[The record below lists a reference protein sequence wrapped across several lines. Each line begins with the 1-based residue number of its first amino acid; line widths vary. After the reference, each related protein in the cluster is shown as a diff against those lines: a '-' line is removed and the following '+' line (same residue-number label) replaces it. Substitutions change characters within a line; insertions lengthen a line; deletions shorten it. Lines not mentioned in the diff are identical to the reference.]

1 MCVSFGACGLTPDS
15 PSPNMGPSLEEIMQ
29 DYLIWTILGFVL
41 VIVELMTGTFYL
53 LVLGVGALFA
63 ALAAWMGAAFIVQVA
78 VAGVVA
84 SIGTWLVQKWHATQR
99 KDGDQSNAIDV
110 GQMVTVANWINQ
122 PEGMLRVKYR
132 GAEWDAR
139 IKPGDLIAASMAEGG
154 MLYILA
160 QDGQTWVVGATK
172 PAV

>member
-1 MCVSFGACGLTPDS
+1 
-15 PSPNMGPSLEEIMQ
+15 MQ
-29 DYLIWTILGFVL
+29 DYLTWTILGFAL

-63 ALAAWMGAAFIVQVA
+63 ALAAWLGSPFIIQVV

-84 SIGTWLVQKWHATQR
+84 SVGTWWVQKWHGAHR

-132 GAEWDAR
+132 GTEWDAR
-139 IKPGDLIAASMAEGG
+139 IRPGDLTAAGMAEGG

-160 QDGQTWVVGATK
+160 QDGQCWVVGATK
-172 PAV
+172 PAA

>member
-1 MCVSFGACGLTPDS
+1 
-15 PSPNMGPSLEEIMQ
+15 MQ

-63 ALAAWMGAAFIVQVA
+63 ALAAWMGAPFIVQVA
-78 VAGVVA
+78 VAGAVA
-84 SIGTWLVQKWHATQR
+84 SFGTWWVQKWHAQHR
-99 KDGDQSNAIDV
+99 KDGDQANAIDV
-110 GQMVTVANWINQ
+110 GQTVTVARWVNH

-132 GAEWDAR
+132 GTEWDAR
-139 IKPGDLIAASMAEGG
+139 IKPGDLVAAGTAEGG

-160 QDGQTWVVGATK
+160 QDAQTWVVGAAK
-172 PAV
+172 PAP

>member
-1 MCVSFGACGLTPDS
+1 
-15 PSPNMGPSLEEIMQ
+15 MQ
-29 DYLIWTILGFVL
+29 DYLIWTILGIVL

-53 LVLGVGALFA
+53 VVFGVGALFA
-63 ALAAWMGAAFIVQVA
+63 ALAAWLGAPFIVQVT

-84 SIGTWLVQKWHATQR
+84 GIGTWLVQKWHAAQH

-110 GQMVTVANWINQ
+110 GQTVTVARWINQ

-132 GAEWDAR
+132 GTEWDAR
-139 IKPGDLIAASMAEGG
+139 IKPGDLVAAGMAEGG

-160 QDGQTWVVGATK
+160 QDGQTWVVGAAK
-172 PAV
+172 PSA

>member
-1 MCVSFGACGLTPDS
+1 
-15 PSPNMGPSLEEIMQ
+15 MQ

-99 KDGDQSNAIDV
+99 KDGDQQRNVHGFLLSGSDIRYTDDRAA
-110 GQMVTVANWINQ
+110 QMV
-122 PEGMLRVKYR
+122 P
-132 GAEWDAR
+132 
-139 IKPGDLIAASMAEGG
+139 
-154 MLYILA
+154 IL
-160 QDGQTWVVGATK
+160 
-172 PAV
+172 

>member
-1 MCVSFGACGLTPDS
+1 
-15 PSPNMGPSLEEIMQ
+15 MQ

-53 LVLGVGALFA
+53 LVMGVGALFA
-63 ALAAWMGAAFIVQVA
+63 ALAAWLGAPFIVQVA
-78 VAGVVA
+78 VAGLVA
-84 SIGTWLVQKWHATQR
+84 SIGTWWVQKWHAANR

-110 GQMVTVANWINQ
+110 GQMVTVVNWVNRA
-122 PEGMLRVKYR
+122 EGMLRVKYR

-139 IKPGDLIAASMAEGG
+139 VKPGDVASAAVSEGA

-160 QDGQTWVVGATK
+160 QDGQCWVVGSQR
-172 PAV
+172 PVV

>member
-1 MCVSFGACGLTPDS
+1 
-15 PSPNMGPSLEEIMQ
+15 MQ

-63 ALAAWMGAAFIVQVA
+63 AAAAWLGAPFLVQVA
-78 VAGVVA
+78 VAGVIA
-84 SIGTWLVQKWHATQR
+84 SVGTWLVQKWHA
-99 KDGDQSNAIDV
+99 KHHKGNDQSNAIDV
-110 GQMVTVANWINQ
+110 GQSVTVVKWINQ

-139 IKPGDLIAASMAEGG
+139 IKPGDLIAAGIGEGG
-154 MLYILA
+154 MLHILA
-160 QDGQTWVVGATK
+160 QDGSCWVVGSQK
-172 PAV
+172 QGV

>member
-1 MCVSFGACGLTPDS
+1 
-15 PSPNMGPSLEEIMQ
+15 MQ

-53 LVLGVGALFA
+53 LVIGVGALFGG
-63 ALAAWMGAAFIVQVA
+63 LAAYLGAPFIIQVG

-84 SIGTWLVQKWHATQR
+84 SFGTWWVQKWHEAHH
-99 KDGDQSNAIDV
+99 KGGDQSNAIDV
-110 GQMVTVANWINQ
+110 GQMVTVANWINHA
-122 PEGMLRVKYR
+122 EGMLRVKYR

-139 IKPGDLIAASMAEGG
+139 VKPGDVVSAGAGEGA

-160 QDGQTWVVGATK
+160 QDGQCWVVGSQK
-172 PAV
+172 PVA

>member
-1 MCVSFGACGLTPDS
+1 
-15 PSPNMGPSLEEIMQ
+15 LEEIMQ
-29 DYLIWTILGFVL
+29 DHLVWTILGFVL

-53 LVLGVGALFA
+53 LVLGVGALVA
-63 ALAAWMGAAFIVQVA
+63 ALAAWMGAPFLVQVA

-84 SIGTWLVQKWHATQR
+84 SIGTWWIQKWHARQR
-99 KDGDQSNAIDV
+99 KEGDQSNALDV
-110 GQMVTVANWINQ
+110 GQMVTLVGWINQ

-139 IKPGDLIAASMAEGG
+139 IKPGDLAAAGMIEGG

-160 QDGQTWVVGATK
+160 QDGQCWVVGAAK
-172 PAV
+172 PPRDDR